1 MMVRESRIE
10 SRESKA
16 KGGQSRRR
24 HLTLNAERLMLNASG
39 GFTLVEA
46 MIAAVLI
53 VIGIVGALGAISAG
67 LRAQAAGQFYYTAS
81 MLAEQKMADL
91 ESQSKLK
98 AGEEQGDFAPDHPDY
113 TWSVA
118 VSEGPEGLWQ
128 VRLTVSEVVAGKQGR
143 SAEIETYLLRRES

>member
-1 MMVRESRIE
+1 MRVRESRVE

-16 KGGQSRRR
+16 IGGQSHRR
-24 HLTLNAERLMLNASG
+24 HLTLNASG

-46 MIAAVLI
+46 MITAVLI
-53 VIGIVGALGAISAG
+53 VVGIVGALGAISAG

-128 VRLTVSEVVAGKQGR
+128 VRLTVTEVVAGKQGR